1 MKKKI
6 VWLLVTGLLVAALIL
21 TSCGP
26 AVTEEEEEEE
36 VVTEEEEEVAE
47 DEEEVADE
55 GPEMVRDSLGR
66 LVEKPRYGG
75 VFTYGFSSDIRY
87 FDEIYGTGIQSSNHT
102 QRFTHEELLG
112 GYWPAGPVGSNEVT
126 WRLPGYFVTEAQ
138 VGILAESWEVPD
150 PETLIFH
157 LRQGIRWHDKPP
169 VNGREL
175 VADDVVYSLKQLYET
190 PGRWIHDNYPPGE
203 GPSSIT
209 APDKYTIVFKIPPE
223 TLGYQIAIIGEYA
236 SITTPETVAGGEYDQ
251 RFWENSL
258 GTGPFFLTD
267 RVMASSLTLE
277 RNPNYWRKHPLYPE
291 DTLPYL
297 DGIKILIIPDAS
309 TRLSAMRT
317 GKIDRLQVSWEDADS
332 LLSTSPEL
340 EYIRYLGN
348 VSVNIFMHVDQPDIP
363 QYDIR
368 VRRALNLAINNQELV
383 DEYYGGNAVVSTFPT
398 MPAPELMT
406 MYTPMEEM
414 PEWFQEM
421 YEYHPDKARELL
433 AEAGYP
439 DGFKT
444 EVLLTATSADYLSLV
459 VAYLA
464 DVGVEMELTVKEIGA
479 YYGLA
484 FGKTYKDMVYSGAT
498 TETPYS
504 FNYFKKGALV
514 NFSGV
519 DDPIIQAGYIE
530 SNTYAILDNP
540 KAHAIL
546 KDVFKYVSE
555 QVISIELPTTY
566 WYMFWQPWVMDYSG
580 EISVGFYNYYNFP
593 TYLWI
598 DQDMKE
604 EMTGKR

>member
-1 MKKKI
+1 MKKKT
-6 VWLLVTGLLVAALIL
+6 VWLLVSGLLVAALML

-47 DEEEVADE
+47 EEEEEEEE

-75 VFTYGFSSDIRY
+75 VFTMGLSVDIRY

-102 QRFTHEELLG
+102 QRFTHEELLTG
-112 GYWPAGPVGSNEVT
+112 DWTMGPVGSNEVT
-126 WRLPGYFVTEAQ
+126 WRLPGYFVKEAQ

-175 VADDVVYSLKQLYET
+175 VADDVVFSLKQLFDT

-203 GPSSIT
+203 APSSIT
-209 APDKYTIVFKIPPE
+209 ATDKYTIVFTIPPE
-223 TLGYQIAIIGEYA
+223 TLGYLIAIIGEYA
-236 SITTPETVAGGEYDQ
+236 SITPPETVAGGEYDQ
-251 RFWENSL
+251 RYWENAL
-258 GTGPFFLTD
+258 GTGPFLLTD

-277 RNPNYWRKHPLYPE
+277 RNPNYWRKHPLYLE

-297 DGIKILIIPDAS
+297 DGIKILIIPDYS

-317 GKIDRLQVSWEDADS
+317 GKIDYLGVSWEDADS

-340 EYIRYLGN
+340 QYIRYLGN
-348 VSVNIFMHVDQPDIP
+348 VSYNIFMHVDQPDIP

-368 VRRALNLAINNQELV
+368 VRRALNMAINNQELV
-383 DEYYGGNAVVSTFPT
+383 DDYFGGNAVVSTFPT
-398 MPAPELMT
+398 MPAKELMA

-444 EVLLTATSADYLSLV
+444 EVLATAASADYLS
-459 VAYLA
+459 
-464 DVGVEMELTVKEIGA
+464 
-479 YYGLA
+479 
-484 FGKTYKDMVYSGAT
+484 
-498 TETPYS
+498 
-504 FNYFKKGALV
+504 
-514 NFSGV
+514 
-519 DDPIIQAGYIE
+519 
-530 SNTYAILDNP
+530 
-540 KAHAIL
+540 
-546 KDVFKYVSE
+546 
-555 QVISIELPTTY
+555 
-566 WYMFWQPWVMDYSG
+566 
-580 EISVGFYNYYNFP
+580 
-593 TYLWI
+593 
-598 DQDMKE
+598 
-604 EMTGKR
+604 